1 MLYFS
6 NPLAQFLAH
15 ETEISQAIHEVLYG
29 NSYILGQKTKE
40 FELAFAKY
48 CNVDYAIG
56 VGSGTDAITL
66 GLKALG
72 VGRGDE
78 VITVSH
84 TALASAAGILAS
96 GATPVLIDIDPDY
109 YTISPDLIKNSIT
122 KKTKAIMPVH
132 LYGQP
137 AMMDQ
142 ILACADEHGLY
153 VIEDCAQAIGASYNN
168 KRVGGIADIGCF
180 SFYPTK
186 NLGAIGDGGMITTNN
201 KFLFDRILRLR
212 QYGWDE
218 NRKTVEPGIN
228 SRLDELQASILN
240 VKLKYLDEDNKAR
253 EKIASI
259 YSNFFKESKSYKYP
273 KLLENTK
280 HAFHLYVI
288 QSQERDSLLELFS
301 RDNIFPGIHYKTP
314 VHKHDGYSKLVKIPK
329 KGLTITEEISNKIIS
344 LPIYP
349 EIKQEDVQK
358 VVALLDKNDH
368 A

>member
-1 MLYFS
+1 MLFFS

-15 ETEISQAIHEVLYG
+15 ETEISQAINDVLHA

-72 VGRGDE
+72 IGPGDE

-109 YTISPDLIKNSIT
+109 YTMSPDLIKNSIT

-142 ILACADEHGLY
+142 ILACAHEHGLY

-168 KRVGGIADIGCF
+168 KKVGGIADIGCF

-218 NRKTVEPGIN
+218 DRNTLEPGIN
-228 SRLDELQASILN
+228 SRLDELQASVLN
-240 VKLKYLDEDNKAR
+240 VKLKYLNEDNKAR
-253 EKIASI
+253 EKIAFF
-259 YSNFFKESKSYKYP
+259 YSNFLKKSKGYKYP

-280 HAFHLYVI
+280 HVFHLYVI
-288 QSQERDSLLELFS
+288 QSQERDRLLDLFS
-301 RDNIFPGIHYKTP
+301 QDNIFPGIHYKTP
-314 VHKHDGYSKLVKIPK
+314 VHKYGGYSKLIRTPK
-329 KGLTITEEISNKIIS
+329 KGLPITEEIVNKIIS

-349 EIKQEDVQK
+349 EIKQEDVER
-358 VVALLDKNDH
+358 VVALLDENEHD
-368 A
+368 